1 MLFSRYKNIDYFL
14 ELEWIDFVDSV
25 NFAINEK
32 QEEILIQRWIP
43 FQSEI
48 SFEEFKKSLKKE
60 KQRIIKKDDRTSDEL
75 FKLAEDVLLTFKGG
89 DES

>member
-43 FQSEI
+43 LQSEI
-48 SFEEFKKSLKKE
+48 SFEEFKKSLKEEKRIMKE
-60 KQRIIKKDDRTSDEL
+60 DKRTSDEI
-75 FKLAEDVLLTFKGG
+75 FSVVEDVLLTFKGG